1 MALSLALNLRSLALR
16 PCPWPLP
23 HKLSLAVPLSAKL
36 FWKQFLNVNNL
47 SKTVTQLCPGEN
59 WTHFPLIASPMRYCA
74 TEKKYL
80 WYTVWVRKNYPL
92 RLLSI
97 FAKRLGMPSRLA
109 KIDKSRRG
117 GGNFFWLTLYTCQ
130 DCRMCTW
137 MPVTARDDNLQL
149 FDSNAC
155 CSANRHISLTSTQ
168 THIEMIMMMMIM
180 NGFVNSIINELF
192 GTVVE
197 IDHYNSRGLK

>member
-1 MALSLALNLRSLALR
+1 MWTTYQRLLRSFVLVRIEPISLWSLVLCVTA
-16 PCPWPLP
+16 PL
-23 HKLSLAVPLSAKL
+23 KRNIYDIQCES
-36 FWKQFLNVNNL
+36 
-47 SKTVTQLCPGEN
+47 
-59 WTHFPLIASPMRYCA
+59 
-74 TEKKYL
+74 EKI
-80 WYTVWVRKNYPL
+80 TPL